1 MSMFRPKTSATAL
14 ALALPQEINKEE
26 EKNLKHLS
34 DDVITNRIFTINSDD
49 ETMKIDIDS
58 YILFIESVI
67 KSSDKIAVA
76 SHWAK
81 GSKGNFV
88 LADESLKYPT
98 QIDPPICTL
107 HQISTEMTC
116 KDPGVETADQ
126 TTLNILRKLTR
137 YSWDAKAVLIF
148 TAFATNY
155 GVLWHLDNYSHSD
168 TLAKSLATIKRVS
181 LLRKELDS
189 VKYGQ
194 VFFNQNSMIYNCMK
208 AIKYI
213 NEFRT
218 LSKYDTKDVP
228 ELSAALRQIPLV
240 SYWIIHTLVASS
252 IELHC
257 YLSGVQ
263 GQAHKYLNELFEK
276 SESILLT
283 LENHLQLIR
292 EQIEEVELYRW
303 LVDQTDH
310 FPTDITLFLSKLI
323 DGKHKARPLIN
334 CSTQLEEYIED
345 FLKEKKLILIVS
357 KRLDISTEDLEIL
370 YSIYNEV
377 KKENKFEMV
386 WIPVIPD
393 PPMDGDEEAYEYLIS
408 VMKWYVVPFNTKIA
422 GMRFLEERWELRE
435 DILMVVLNT
444 QSKVEFS
451 NAIHLTRIWEKEALP
466 FTYDRAKALLKKNW
480 IESTVVKFTDQPRL
494 RSLVVINQER
504 NVIFYGGHNPR
515 WIKKF
520 EESAETMKR
529 DPTTR
534 EEGITFELAPVGMNK
549 GEQDP
554 VITFRFWMAQR
565 SYFILKHQLQGST
578 ATEDISRLI
587 SYETEDGWAIIT
599 KGPTVVFVAG
609 GDLILKAMDQFNL
622 WKKNMRRLGFSG
634 SFKEHFDELTATSL
648 HCTNVNLIGYSGWI
662 PLFITCP
669 MCRRY
674 MGSGIRFTCC
684 HGGPDVLF

>member
-1 MSMFRPKTSATAL
+1 MSAFRPKTSATAL
-14 ALALPQEINKEE
+14 ALALSHETDKEE
-26 EKNLKHLS
+26 QSLKHLS

-49 ETMKIDIDS
+49 ETTRIDLDN

-67 KSSDKIAVA
+67 KTSDHIAVA
-76 SHWAK
+76 SHWAQ
-81 GSKGNFV
+81 GSKGHFV
-88 LADESLKYPT
+88 LADDSLKYPSH
-98 QIDPPICTL
+98 IDPPVCTL

-116 KDPGVETADQ
+116 KDPGVETTHQ
-126 TTLNILRKLTR
+126 TTLDILNKLAR
-137 YSWDAKAVLIF
+137 YPWDAKAVLIF

-168 TLAKSLATIKRVS
+168 PLAKSLATIKRVA

-194 VFFNQNSMIYNCMK
+194 VFFNPNSMIYNCLK

-213 NEFRT
+213 NEFRN

-240 SYWIIHTLVASS
+240 SYWVIHTLVASS

-263 GQAHKYLNELFEK
+263 GHTLRYLNDLSEK
-276 SESILLT
+276 VGSIVVT
-283 LENHLQLIR
+283 LENHLHFIR
-292 EQIEEVELYRW
+292 EQQEEVELYRW

-310 FPTDITLFLSKLI
+310 FPTDVTLFLSKLI

-334 CSTQLEEYIED
+334 CSTQLEEYIEE

-357 KRLDISTEDLEIL
+357 KRLDISKEDLDIL
-370 YSIYNEV
+370 HSIYNEV

-393 PPMDGDEEAYEYLIS
+393 PPNEGDEEAYEYLKS
-408 VMKWYVVPFNTKIA
+408 TMKWYIVPFSTQIA
-422 GMRFLEERWELRE
+422 GVRFLEERWELRE
-435 DILMVVLNT
+435 DLLMVVLNT
-444 QSKVEFS
+444 QSKIEFS
-451 NAIHLTRIWEKEALP
+451 NAVHLTRVWEKEALP

-480 IESTVVKFTDQPRL
+480 IDSTVVKFTDQPRL

-520 EESAETMKR
+520 EESAEAMKR

-534 EEGITFELAPVGMNK
+534 EEGITFELVPVGMNK
-549 GEQDP
+549 GELDP
-554 VITFRFWMAQR
+554 VIMFRFWMAQR
-565 SYFILKHQLQGST
+565 SYFILKHQLHGST
-578 ATEDISRLI
+578 ASEDISRLI

-599 KGPTVVFVAG
+599 KGLTVVFVGG
-609 GDLILKAMDQFNL
+609 GDLILKAMNEFQL
-622 WKKNMRRLGFSG
+622 WKKNLRRVGFSG
-634 SFKEHFDELTATSL
+634 SFKDYFDELTATSL
-648 HCTNVNLIGYSGWI
+648 HCTHVNIIGFSGWI

-669 MCRRY
+669 VCHRY

-684 HGGPDVLF
+684 HGGPDVL